1 MSLSIQNLTVIIVSY
16 MSDHIIH
23 DCIKSLPNDLK
34 ILVVENSNNKI
45 FKESIEKK
53 YKNIECILSKQNLGM
68 GVANNLGLRN
78 IKTDYALIL
87 NPDVI
92 LENNSLTKL
101 IKASE
106 EIDNFGI
113 LSPVSKD
120 KNLPNYKIKKN
131 NFNYDNFN
139 SPFKVESV
147 DGFAMLL
154 NVKKIN
160 SLENFKNF
168 NFFDENIFLYL
179 ENDDFCKRL
188 IDNNENIYIVPDSKI
203 NHIGAGSV
211 DKKYSFQI
219 EISRNWHW
227 IWSKFYFNKKH
238 KGFIFAFLSGFP
250 SFSSALFKSLIYFF
264 IGNKNKSKIYKY
276 RYLGFINAVMG
287 NKSYL
292 RPKIDV

>member
-1 MSLSIQNLTVIIVSY
+1 MSLSIQNLTVIIVSF

-23 DCIKSLPNDLK
+23 DCIKSLPNDVK

-53 YKNIECILSKQNLGM
+53 YKNITCILSKQNLGM

-87 NPDVI
+87 NPDAI

-120 KNLPNYKIKKN
+120 KKFPNYKTKQH
-131 NFNYDNFN
+131 NFNHDNFK

-154 NVKKIN
+154 NVKKLN
-160 SLENFKNF
+160 SIETFKNF
-168 NFFDENIFLYL
+168 KFFDENIFLYL

-203 NHIGAGSV
+203 NHIGGSSV
-211 DKKYSFQI
+211 EKKYSSQI
-219 EISRNWHW
+219 ELSRNWHW

-238 KGFIFAFLSGFP
+238 KGFIFAFFIGFP
-250 SFSSALFKSLIYFF
+250 SFSSALIKSLIYFF

-276 RYLGFINAVMG
+276 RYLGFINAVLG

-292 RPKIDV
+292 RPKIEV

>member
-45 FKESIEKK
+45 FKEAIEKK
-53 YKNIECILSKQNLGM
+53 YKNIKCILSKQNLGM

-87 NPDVI
+87 NPDVT
-92 LENNSLTKL
+92 LENNTLTKL

-120 KNLPNYKIKKN
+120 KKLPNYKIKKN

-188 IDNNENIYIVPDSKI
+188 IDNNENIYIIPDSKI

-238 KGFIFAFLSGFP
+238 KGFIFAFLTGFP

-292 RPKIDV
+292 RPEIDV